1 MGTLEIGKASRKE
14 LKIINRS
21 IAAVDFNLLFEP
33 KSEHLRAKGILKI
46 EPCQNISLKPN
57 QSIDLH
63 IKFSPKCRIP
73 KFNEELFIDCS
84 GLNLPLSTLTGAC
97 HGHHIWLDFGTIS
110 FGAIAQKCSA
120 TKRVIMHNDGDIGA
134 SFRWEQE
141 RMRPEFSIYPV
152 VGYISPGMEVNFD
165 IRFSPAELAA
175 DLRKESIK
183 CFVEGIF
190 IRENLV
196 CVLGFLLL
204 FLLT

>member
-1 MGTLEIGKASRKE
+1 MFDVGTLEIGKASRKE

-21 IAAVDFNLLFEP
+21 IAPVDFNLLFEP

-46 EPCQNISLKPN
+46 EPCQNLSLKPN

-73 KFNEELFIDCS
+73 KFHEELFIDCS

-97 HGHHIWLDFGTIS
+97 HGHNIWLDFGTIS

-183 CFVEGIF
+183 CFVEG
-190 IRENLV
+190 
-196 CVLGFLLL
+196 
-204 FLLT
+204 T